1 MGYDSSIEPIT
12 VFKTRSAQLVRRAR
26 QARKPIVIT
35 QNGKATA
42 VLQDIESFQEQREAL
57 LLLRFMIQGDQE
69 LKRGKGVSKARVAAH
84 FRRKLA
90 ELKRG

>member
-1 MGYDSSIEPIT
+1 MDYGSSIEPIT

-57 LLLRFMIQGDQE
+57 LLLRFMVQGDRE
-69 LKRGKGVSKARVAAH
+69 LKQKKGISNARATAH
-84 FRRKLA
+84 FRRTLV
-90 ELKRG
+90 ELRRG